1 MPGEIVPM
9 PKHDRQDFFSA
20 SILLGFFCLLLLH
33 TASLNAQ
40 GDQRGRRVDLPE
52 NGRVRVI
59 NRRGSIRV
67 ETWNEEQVSVLSE
80 FDGPA
85 PKVSPLLIQKTVEQL
100 VLNVPAAPAR
110 QRNMQRV
117 NLVVRVPERAKT
129 SVITNDG
136 GVVIAGISREL
147 NVLTRSGNISAEI
160 PETSEADVR
169 GVSLK
174 GSATTSVK
182 DASFGV
188 KLPGLTTGDSEAQV
202 FHVRLNGGQKAVE
215 LRTTSGNIRLTT
227 TAGKEVSTVAENPR
241 PRSQRNRA
249 PELNSNPA
257 LPKPTGTPAPAQPEQ
272 VVDEDDIVRVDTQL
286 VTMNVSVVERNTN
299 RGVLNL
305 KAKDFKLSENGQ
317 PQEIASFDS
326 SNAPFNL
333 ILLIDLSGSTKEVVR
348 LIREA
353 ALRFVSAARPADR
366 IAVIT
371 FANTPVVVSSLTEDR
386 ELLRQRINAIEEP
399 KGSTRLYDSLKFTLD
414 EIAREAKGS
423 RRNAIVLMSDGLDST
438 LPNVTG
444 EGSTIPYKEL
454 LDQVSEFDGVVY
466 SLWLDTEYEA
476 LSPQDVQPETVDVA
490 HDRMKE
496 LADAGGGVFYE
507 VEKLQDLAGAYEQV
521 VADLGTVYS
530 IGYKPRNN
538 VRDGKWRTIRV
549 DVLQPSAV
557 ARGKRGYYAN

>member
-1 MPGEIVPM
+1 
-9 PKHDRQDFFSA
+9 
-20 SILLGFFCLLLLH
+20 
-33 TASLNAQ
+33 
-40 GDQRGRRVDLPE
+40 
-52 NGRVRVI
+52 
-59 NRRGSIRV
+59 
-67 ETWNEEQVSVLSE
+67 
-80 FDGPA
+80 
-85 PKVSPLLIQKTVEQL
+85 
-100 VLNVPAAPAR
+100 
-110 QRNMQRV
+110 
-117 NLVVRVPERAKT
+117 
-129 SVITNDG
+129 
-136 GVVIAGISREL
+136 
-147 NVLTRSGNISAEI
+147 
-160 PETSEADVR
+160 
-169 GVSLK
+169 
-174 GSATTSVK
+174 
-182 DASFGV
+182 
-188 KLPGLTTGDSEAQV
+188 
-202 FHVRLNGGQKAVE
+202 
-215 LRTTSGNIRLTT
+215 
-227 TAGKEVSTVAENPR
+227 
-241 PRSQRNRA
+241 
-249 PELNSNPA
+249 LNSNPD
-257 LPKPTGTPAPAQPEQ
+257 LPKPTGTPAPALPEQ

-305 KAKDFKLSENGQ
+305 KAKDFKLFENGQ

-371 FANTPVVVSSLTEDR
+371 FANTPVMVSPLTEDR

-399 KGSTRLYDSLKFTLD
+399 KGSTKLYDSLKFTLD

-466 SLWLDTEYEA
+466 TLWLDTEYEA

-490 HDRMKE
+490 HDRLKE

-530 IGYKPRNN
+530 IGYRPRNN

-549 DVLQPSAV
+549 DILQPSAV